1 MPSSVIREMRFD
13 PMQRVLEIA
22 FRGARGV
29 YRYFDVPVEEWKRFR
44 NAPSKGAYL
53 NTFFKSKGFRYARSE
68 KQQVTVQIYRGY
80 PYEYDDRQQDAEQLQ
95 WSEA

>member
-22 FRGARGV
+22 FRGVRGV
-29 YRYFDVPVEEWKRFR
+29 YRYFDVPAEEWRRFQS
-44 NAPSKGAYL
+44 APSKGAYL
-53 NTFFKSKGFRYARSE
+53 NGFFKSKGFRFTKADAPLISV
-68 KQQVTVQIYRGY
+68 KDYRGY
-80 PYEYDDRQQDAEQLQ
+80 PYEHDDRQHDTELLR